1 MGRLNE
7 TAVKNP
13 RPISKWQLEVNVK
26 GTDIPVLLRKTDKS
40 YRYRTDVVSIVQI
53 FPDKDHYKIVARLYT
68 AKGLNT
74 PT

>member
-1 MGRLNE
+1 LGRLNE

-40 YRYRTDVVSIVQI
+40 YRYRTDVQ
-53 FPDKDHYKIVARLYT
+53 
-68 AKGLNT
+68 
-74 PT
+74 